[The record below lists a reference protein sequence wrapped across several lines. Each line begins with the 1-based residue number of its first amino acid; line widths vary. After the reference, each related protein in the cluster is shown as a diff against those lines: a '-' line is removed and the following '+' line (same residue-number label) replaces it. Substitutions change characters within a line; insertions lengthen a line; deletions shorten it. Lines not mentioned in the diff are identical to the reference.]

1 MITFDDIK
9 KRSLITNNYTLPY
22 NPILNDRAKQ
32 MRKNMTFCER
42 KMWIFLKKLNYRVL
56 RQKIIDNYIVD
67 FYCAKLKLIIEID
80 GEVHNL
86 DNNIGYDN
94 LRDNILRNYGL
105 RIIRIKNM
113 DILNNFN
120 NVCEFIKTEINKS
133 EIVIS

>member
-80 GEVHNL
+80 GEVHDL